1 MFPSSFSLSLSLS
14 LKCSINETHVKN
26 PSKKEEKKCIF
37 TFKTTFFLN
46 KWRRPAS
53 ATIALIHMFHEMHEE
68 ILMPEM
74 SIIVNLHA
82 KVGSLVHELCRPGM
96 MVKAII
102 FATTLDQTKSQI
114 LAMNA
119 ATFAVDFFPFSRL
132 VVGLSPGT
140 FRIHTQLVVN
150 LRVDLARIL
159 KVKHQIQSVPRPKV
173 WIIPAIEVITFQRSQ
188 SQEITNHAINA
199 LKDAHGILL

>member
-1 MFPSSFSLSLSLS
+1 MTRNGFHFKCLHIHDYLSPFSPIRSPLLSLSLS

-26 PSKKEEKKCIF
+26 PSKKEEKNCIF

-102 FATTLDQTKSQI
+102 FATILDQTKCQI

-119 ATFAVDFFPFSRL
+119 ATFAVDFFPSL
-132 VVGLSPGT
+132 GL
-140 FRIHTQLVVN
+140 
-150 LRVDLARIL
+150 
-159 KVKHQIQSVPRPKV
+159 
-173 WIIPAIEVITFQRSQ
+173 
-188 SQEITNHAINA
+188 
-199 LKDAHGILL
+199 

>member
-1 MFPSSFSLSLSLS
+1 
-14 LKCSINETHVKN
+14 
-26 PSKKEEKKCIF
+26 
-37 TFKTTFFLN
+37 
-46 KWRRPAS
+46 
-53 ATIALIHMFHEMHEE
+53 MFHEMHEE

-102 FATTLDQTKSQI
+102 FATTLDQTKCQI

-199 LKDAHGILL
+199 LKDAHGILLQDSEIFSLYPNNLKPGFLYANITSPSLIWRNQAQNLSLLPKAL